1 MATSIVSGLRKNFLG
16 NSPEWYKLT
25 IIGFLFLNPL
35 VLYTL
40 GAEQG
45 GYIVGW
51 MLVIEFIFTL
61 TMALK
66 CYPLLPGGLLAFQA
80 VFLKLTTPAT
90 VKHEIELGLEV
101 ILLLVFMVAG
111 IYFMQKL
118 LMFVFTKVLLNV
130 KSKTTLSFLFCL
142 IAAVLS
148 AFLDAL
154 TVTAVIITV
163 AVGFYG
169 IYHKAASGKQS
180 HHAHDHSEDVEVEE
194 LHKSDLEQF
203 RAFLRSLMMH
213 ALVGTALGGVCTIVG
228 EPQNVIIGDRA
239 GWDFIEFF
247 LRMAP
252 VTMPV
257 LVIGLLTCIMLEKTR
272 IFGYGTTLPDKVRH
286 ILEEFE
292 ASESAKRTYKDK
304 ASLMAQ
310 VVVAVWLVVALMFHL
325 APVGLIGLSVIVLLT
340 ALTGITE
347 EHQIGKAF
355 EEALPFTS
363 LLVVFFAIV
372 AVITDQD
379 LFGGV
384 IRYVLELEGSDR
396 ISGFYI
402 ANGVL
407 SAISDNVFVG
417 TVYISEIQKALVD
430 GIIERDVFDLM
441 AVAINTGTNIP
452 SVATPNG
459 QAAFLFLLTSA
470 IAPLIRLS
478 YMKMVVMA
486 LPYTI
491 IMSVTGYIM
500 VVTVL
505 EPATQYMY
513 DNGMIEHHSTYE
525 MKSKEETPG
534 TSSH

>member
-1 MATSIVSGLRKNFLG
+1 MANSMISGFRQNFLG

-25 IIGFLFLNPL
+25 IIGFLCLNPL
-35 VLYTL
+35 VLFTL
-40 GAEQG
+40 GYEQG
-45 GYIVGW
+45 SYIVGW
-51 MLVIEFIFTL
+51 MLVLQFIFTL

-80 VFLKLTTPAT
+80 VFLKLTTPYT

-118 LMFVFTKVLLNV
+118 LMLIFTKVLLNV
-130 KSKTTLSFLFCL
+130 KSKTVLALLFCL
-142 IAAVLS
+142 ISAVLS

-169 IYHKAASGKQS
+169 IYHKAASGKQGS
-180 HHAHDHSEDVEVEE
+180 QTHDHSADDAVDE

-203 RAFLRSLMMH
+203 RSFLRTLMMH
-213 ALVGTALGGVCTIVG
+213 ALVGTALGGVTTIVG
-228 EPQNVIIGDRA
+228 EPQNIIIAERA
-239 GWDFIEFF
+239 GWDFLEFF

-252 VTMPV
+252 ITMPV
-257 LVIGLLTCIMLEKTR
+257 LVVGLLTCVMLEKTR
-272 IFGYGTTLPDKVRH
+272 LFGYGTTLPDKVRV
-286 ILEEFE
+286 ILEEFDAE
-292 ASESAKRTYKDK
+292 ESAKRTFKDN
-304 ASLMAQ
+304 ASLIAQ
-310 VVVAVWLVVALMFHL
+310 GVVGVWLVIALMLHL

-340 ALTGITE
+340 TFTGVTD

-355 EEALPFTS
+355 QEALPFTA
-363 LLVVFFAIV
+363 LLVVFFAVV

-396 ISGFYI
+396 ISGFFI
-402 ANGVL
+402 ANGLL

-417 TVYISEIQKALVD
+417 TVYISEIQKALEAGV
-430 GIIERDVFDLM
+430 IERDVFDLM

-452 SVATPNG
+452 SIATPNG

-478 YMKMVVMA
+478 YMRMVFMA

-491 IMSVTGYIM
+491 ILSVTAYIM
-500 VVTVL
+500 VITVL

-513 DNGMIEHHSTYE
+513 DNHMIEHHSTYE
-525 MKSKEETPG
+525 LKDK
-534 TSSH
+534 TSDDSAH